1 MVSRGGVVISLPSMC
16 DGCFGTER
24 WTWLT
29 IVKMAMTPN
38 NKISSE
44 GNSTYPVLLCR
55 ADP

>member
-1 MVSRGGVVISLPSMC
+1 MC

-44 GNSTYPVLLCR
+44 GNSTDPVLLCR
-55 ADP
+55 AYP